1 MNRSIKENGKTF
13 IVILARIFYMQW
25 TDEFILSQS
34 TRLSVTGILLNIQ
47 LQSSCVYII
56 LFSDF

>member
-1 MNRSIKENGKTF
+1 MNRSIKENRKTF
-13 IVILARIFYMQW
+13 IVILASIFYMQW

-34 TRLSVTGILLNIQ
+34 ARLSVTDILFNIQ

>member
-1 MNRSIKENGKTF
+1 MNRSIKENRKTF
-13 IVILARIFYMQW
+13 IVILASIFYMQW

-34 TRLSVTGILLNIQ
+34 TRLSVTGILFNIQ